1 MATTYGQYRPPSSYG
16 KYNPGWNKQQRR
28 QADLGWYN
36 DALGRLKNKG
46 FERGSDLWNKNAQRI
61 YDIGSRWGLNWQQHI
76 GADYKSPAAQN
87 NTDAT
92 RVKPG
97 VTADQRDAGQ
107 LNQGSTTDQAATQQ
121 QGQQQQQQQQD
132 RDPNRVRGRIDWLKR
147 RIPVAGTTPPPAGM
161 RPDNVPTY
169 NLLTEQERRQFL
181 RMRAQNPREAL
192 RWAQQTTAD
201 RAKDA
206 GELKTLQDW
215 LTNYEASQN
224 QNQQPGQDQNQQPG
238 QDQTQQPE
246 QQPEQQPVETE
257 FDGNYQSPMT
267 KALMDAFNNYNNTL
281 SAYEPKFFE
290 GSPMYQF
297 QKQKG
302 MADLEKLMAARG
314 LTGSGAE
321 IQGNS
326 DFLANINAT
335 EAEKQRQYAEAERD
349 RRQRGMEFIA
359 NFDRGE
365 RESLRDQWNRNVDR
379 QQNISEFEASRRDR
393 RQEAAINFLN
403 NVLGMQSQNDIARIA
418 QGGQA
423 SQTQLTQALM
433 QMIGNSIMSQVP
445 RASGGGG
452 GAPPPPPPNNSSQI
466 YANLIGYGNSAGNND
481 LINSFLRL
489 FG

>member
-1 MATTYGQYRPPSSYG
+1 MATS
-16 KYNPGWNKQQRR
+16 N
-28 QADLGWYN
+28 L
-36 DALGRLKNKG
+36 
-46 FERGSDLWNKNAQRI
+46 
-61 YDIGSRWGLNWQQHI
+61 
-76 GADYKSPAAQN
+76 
-87 NTDAT
+87 T
-92 RVKPG
+92 RVSPGLYRNNRGDIVRQGPSRTSIPRTTPTAVRTTPPPVRGTTPANTGTTTTSTTVTRAKPG
-97 VTADQRDAGQ
+97 VTADQRAAGQ
-107 LNQGSTTDQAATQQ
+107 TSQGATTEQVTTQQ
-121 QGQQQQQQQQD
+121 PGQQQQQNQQQQQD
-132 RDPNRVRGRIDWLKR
+132 RDPNRVRGRIDWLKK

-181 RMRAQNPREAL
+181 GMRAKDPRGAL
-192 RWAQQTTAD
+192 RWAQQQTAD
-201 RAKDA
+201 RSKDA

-215 LTNYEASQN
+215 LTNFEASQN
-224 QNQQPGQDQNQQPG
+224 QNQTPPPPPPGDQGQPPPPPPPPPPG
-238 QDQTQQPE
+238 DEPPANNTADPLT
-246 QQPEQQPVETE
+246 TE
-257 FDGNYQSPMT
+257 FDGNYQSPMS
-267 KALMDAFNNYNNTL
+267 KALMEAFNNVNNTL

-359 NFDRGE
+359 NYDRTE
-365 RESLRDQWNRNVDR
+365 RDALRDQWNRNLDR
-379 QQNISEFEASRRDR
+379 QQNISEFEATRGDR

-433 QMIGNSIMSQVP
+433 QMIGNNIMSQVP
-445 RASGGGG
+445 RATGGGGG
-452 GAPPPPPPNNSSQI
+452 GAPPPPPGNNAAI
-466 YANLIGYGNSAGNND
+466 YENLIKYGNSAGNND
-481 LINSFLRL
+481 LFNSILRL

>member
-1 MATTYGQYRPPSSYG
+1 MATSNLTRVSPGLYRNNQGNLIRQTTPGSAIPRRQPPSMTRTTT
-16 KYNPGWNKQQRR
+16 PPV
-28 QADLGWYN
+28 
-36 DALGRLKNKG
+36 
-46 FERGSDLWNKNAQRI
+46 RGTT
-61 YDIGSRWGLNWQQHI
+61 
-76 GADYKSPAAQN
+76 PA
-87 NTDAT
+87 NTGTTTTSTTVT
-92 RVKPG
+92 RAKPG
-97 VTADQRDAGQ
+97 VTAEQRAAGQ
-107 LNQGSTTDQAATQQ
+107 TSQGATTEQVTTQQQNQQQQ

-132 RDPNRVRGRIDWLKR
+132 RDPVRVRGRIDWLKK
-147 RIPVAGTTPPPAGM
+147 RIPVAGSTPPPAGM
-161 RPDNVPTY
+161 RPDNIPTY

-181 RMRAQNPREAL
+181 GMRAKDPRGAL
-192 RWAQQTTAD
+192 RWAQQQTAD

-215 LTNYEASQN
+215 LTSYEAKQN
-224 QNQQPGQDQNQQPG
+224 QTPPPPPPGDQG
-238 QDQTQQPE
+238 QTPPPPPPPPADETAANNTADPLT
-246 QQPEQQPVETE
+246 TE
-257 FDGNYQSPMT
+257 FDGNYQSPMS
-267 KALMDAFNNYNNTL
+267 KALLDAYNNVNNTL

-359 NFDRGE
+359 NYDKSE
-365 RESLRDQWNRNVDR
+365 RDALRDQWNRNLDR
-379 QQNISEFEASRRDR
+379 QQNISEFEAGRGDR
-393 RQEAAINFLN
+393 RQEAAINFLTN
-403 NVLGMQSQNDIARIA
+403 ILGLQSQNDIARMS
-418 QGGQA
+418 QGGLN
-423 SQTQLTQALM
+423 SQTDLSKALM

-452 GAPPPPPPNNSSQI
+452 GAPPPPPASNNSGLYDI
-466 YANLIGYGNSAGNND
+466 LARYGNNAGNND
-481 LINSFLRL
+481 FWNGLLRM
-489 FG
+489 FGGN